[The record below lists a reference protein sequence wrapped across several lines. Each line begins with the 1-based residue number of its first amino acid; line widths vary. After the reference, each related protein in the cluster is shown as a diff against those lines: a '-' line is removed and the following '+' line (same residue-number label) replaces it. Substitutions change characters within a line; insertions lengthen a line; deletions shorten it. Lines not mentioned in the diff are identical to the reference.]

1 MRQSGAVIFLS
12 GRLIALVVLLAFQVT
27 VVRLLGARDYGAY
40 ALTIAL
46 ATLMQTA
53 VSFGIPRLIPK
64 YVSQAG
70 WALSFAVVR
79 RLAVRI
85 VAFRIVASAVLLL
98 AAFLVAR
105 SIGGFAIDAALVP
118 VGVLFILA
126 SLVQVDA
133 DAMAQALALQRVSRA
148 CTVGEASVRLLLV
161 GLAAAAGHGRSAA
174 EILAISVLTSATA
187 GTVLLWSVLRALS
200 APERD
205 DAAAVP
211 LDKREFR
218 AIALSGYA
226 SAMAWFAS
234 SPAVVRLL
242 ASRMLPLAAFAGFS
256 FAQTLVLSFQ
266 RYTPGMLVFPFVEP
280 NVLQHYARTGDR
292 SRLEAA
298 LSLVTKLDLVLIG
311 ATVVGT
317 LVAGRAIVE
326 LMTGGR
332 YGALAY
338 ALPWLLVYIVT
349 SSIYRA
355 FEIVAVALG
364 AASALVRTLALS
376 LVWLAAAILLTPRFG
391 AIALLAC
398 PVGDALSRLLLM
410 HAALRRF
417 GVRHVIDGRAALG
430 VAALV
435 ALFGGGGRLLVGSIG
450 AGGAAAIAIGA
461 AAGMLYLAAAAAMRL
476 LRTAEAAIILGDRP
490 GGGRL
495 AASLHRYARA

>member
-12 GRLIALVVLLAFQVT
+12 GRLVALVVLLAFQVT

-46 ATLMQTA
+46 ATLMQTV

-70 WALSFAVVR
+70 WGLSFAVVR

-85 VAFRIVASAVLLL
+85 VAFRVGASAVLLF
-98 AAFLVAR
+98 AALFVAR
-105 SIGGFAIDAALVP
+105 NFGGIGIDATLVP

-133 DAMAQALALQRVSRA
+133 DAMAQSLALQRVSRA

-161 GLAAAAGHGRSAA
+161 GLAAAVGHGRSAA
-174 EILAISVLTSATA
+174 EILGISVVTSATA
-187 GTVLLWSVLRALS
+187 GAVLLWTVLRALS
-200 APERD
+200 RPERD
-205 DAAAVP
+205 AAAAA
-211 LDKREFR
+211 LDRHEFR

-326 LMTGGR
+326 VMTGGR

-435 ALFGGGGRLLVGSIG
+435 ALFGGGGRLLAGSMG
-450 AGGAAAIAIGA
+450 AGGAATIAIGA
-461 AAGMLYLAAAAAMRL
+461 AAGLLYLAAAAAMRL
-476 LRTAEAAIILGDRP
+476 LRTAEAAIILGDSA

-495 AASLHRYARA
+495 ATSLRRYARA